1 MVIQSF
7 PLLER
12 FGLCTVLRHAT
23 ANDLADRRKYNLNY
37 EGSLLILSVE
47 PIDERGTDWG
57 GKKLFSDDGRY
68 HIAYHSFE
76 VIQLRL
82 PSNADARFRR
92 IVDFGHLVEMDHDPA
107 TGPSD
112 RLSPTTRAVQP
123 KWMKWTYAHEEQ

>member
-7 PLLER
+7 ALLKR
-12 FGLCTVLRHAT
+12 FGLTAPLRHAT
-23 ANDLADRRKYNLNY
+23 ANDLADRRKYDLNY
-37 EGSLLILSVE
+37 EGSLFILSVE
-47 PIDERGTDWG
+47 PVDERGMDWE
-57 GKKLFSDDGRY
+57 GKMLFSDDDRY
-68 HIAYHSFE
+68 RIAYHSFE

-82 PSNADARFRR
+82 PSNADDRFRR
-92 IVDFGHLVEMDHDPA
+92 IVSFGRLVGMDHDPA